1 MGDAAVNIE
10 QVIAQNIKANFEA
23 CRGRNGVSADKL
35 AAALMPLVRRAQAEA
50 RAQELRDFAAD
61 LDRYVGTSLN
71 AESAARFARVKSKG
85 IEQEAGA

>member
-1 MGDAAVNIE
+1 MDIE
-10 QVIAQNIKANFEA
+10 QEIAQRI
-23 CRGRNGVSADKL
+23 DKELDGDCGYGTGEWL
-35 AAALMPLVRRAQAEA
+35 ALKVMPLVRRAQAGA